1 MEGLG
6 AHHLSLVLCVLGLGR
21 LVSCW
26 LSSHLAVAPAAAAAW
41 PSRVASLAAYCLF
54 QTLLLLF
61 SLASSSSSG
70 IGGGRPALVDD
81 VAVFYAVAFVW
92 GVTDALIYC
101 HVMGE

>member
-6 AHHLSLVLCVLGLGR
+6 AHHLSLVLAVLGLGR

-26 LSSHLAVAPAAAAAW
+26 LSSHLAAVAPAAAAAW

-61 SLASSSSSG
+61 SLASTST
-70 IGGGRPALVDD
+70 GGGRPALVDD

-92 GVTDALIYC
+92 GVTDALIHC